1 MGCFENCSE
10 GTNNN
15 GNKTLDTHV
24 RVMYYLY
31 MDAPKTLQEAIIYF
45 SDPQRAFDSAV
56 HFRWPGGDVTCP
68 RCGKAKH
75 SFIKTRRIWF
85 CYECKKQFTVKV
97 GTIFEDSP
105 LGLDKWMVA
114 LWMLANCK
122 NGISSYELGKAL
134 GIRQNSAWF
143 MLHRIREAMKD
154 KSKGKLG
161 GGSGGA
167 VESDETYV
175 GGTPSKMHKSR
186 RLKLQQIRGEQR
198 RGDVYLGKTAVIGM
212 LDRVTREVRTQVIPN
227 VRRETLQNAI
237 LDNVERGSKLYTDS
251 AVTYENLS
259 ECFVHDVINH
269 SREYVKGQV
278 HTQGI
283 ENFWSLLKRSLRG
296 TYVAVEPFHLD
307 RYLDEQVF
315 RYSNRATR
323 DNPLNDSDRFV
334 FLMSKVA
341 GKRLTYAKLT
351 GKDTDSLHHET
362 TGTGEAQV
370 PF

>member
-1 MGCFENCSE
+1 
-10 GTNNN
+10 
-15 GNKTLDTHV
+15 
-24 RVMYYLY
+24 MYYFC
-31 MDAPKTLQEAIIYF
+31 MDAPKTLQEAIVHF
-45 SDPQRAFDSAV
+45 SDPQRAFDAAV
-56 HFRWPGGDVTCP
+56 NFRWPGGDVTCP

-154 KSKGKLG
+154 KFKGKLG

-175 GGTPSKMHKSR
+175 GGTPTKMHRSR

-212 LDRVTREVRTQVIPN
+212 LDRVTREVRTKVIPN
-227 VRRETLQNAI
+227 VRRETLQDAI

-251 AVTYENLS
+251 AVTYDNLS
-259 ECFVHDVINH
+259 EAFVHDVINH

-315 RYSNRATR
+315 RYSNRATH
-323 DNPLNDSDRFV
+323 DNPLNDSDRFA

-341 GKRLTYAKLT
+341 GKRLTYAQLT
-351 GKDTDSLHHET
+351 GKDADSLHDAT